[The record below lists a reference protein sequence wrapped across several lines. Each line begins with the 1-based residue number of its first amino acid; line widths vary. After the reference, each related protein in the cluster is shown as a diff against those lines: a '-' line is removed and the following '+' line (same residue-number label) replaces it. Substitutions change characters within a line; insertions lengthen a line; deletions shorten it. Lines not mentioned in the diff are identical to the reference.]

1 MAHPEWALKFKE
13 KGTELRCI
21 KGRYYLY
28 KVSSVWD
35 KEKKRARKI
44 SGEMIGSITE
54 NYGLTLKGS
63 KKKQLKLIH

>member
-1 MAHPEWALKFKE
+1 MAHPEWALKFKQ

-21 KGRYYLY
+21 RGKYYLY

-44 SGEMIGSITE
+44 SGEMIGAINETD
-54 NYGLTLKGS
+54 GLIPKGS
-63 KKKQLKLIH
+63 GKNLLC